1 MKIKT
6 FAAIVAL
13 ILVVSVAI
21 ILVVTFAVH
30 REEAEPPAQ
39 SIGLALVEIKIEEPR
54 PSILGDRSIT
64 IDHGD
69 SVTLNL
75 TVKNKGEN
83 ITHGDAYAVGIAV
96 ITPEGAQYWR
106 LPPEQYLGIDL
117 SPGGTSRHTFIVTN
131 KRELAVRGKFEL
143 QGYIRAVATDEEVA
157 TSDLVTVEIRYPA

>member
-6 FAAIVAL
+6 LAVIVA
-13 ILVVSVAI
+13 ILLVLSVAL
-21 ILVVTFAVH
+21 ILVVTFAVP
-30 REEAEPPAQ
+30 REEVEPPVQ
-39 SIGLALVEIKIEEPR
+39 SAGLALVDIKIIEPR
-54 PSILGDRSIT
+54 PSILRDRAIT

-75 TVKNKGEN
+75 TVKNTGGN
-83 ITHGDAYAVGIAV
+83 ITHGDAYVVGLEV

-131 KRELAVRGKFEL
+131 KRELAVRGTFEL
-143 QGYIRAVATDEEVA
+143 QGYLRAVATDEQVA
-157 TSDLVTVEIRYPA
+157 TSKLVTVEIRYPA